1 MDPRAANLRAGS
13 AVMIAMI
20 ASMPALALPLPLP
33 TAPPLSPWG
42 RGGFL
47 RGTHLLTMDGPVPVE
62 EIEPGEAVMD
72 PQGRPHFVLWQG
84 GCAWQPPGGGFDD
97 PGRPIRIFANAF
109 GPGIPR
115 RDLRLSAAHRVVVE
129 RAGVSSTL
137 RADGLGPHRAR
148 LEGGDEPVFY
158 HAIVTREPCI
168 VMAENLACASAF
180 PGEGAMSDPAGR
192 LQRSGQDGRGMAEA
206 DGAIVTTL
214 R

>member
-1 MDPRAANLRAGS
+1 M
-13 AVMIAMI
+13 
-20 ASMPALALPLPLP
+20 
-33 TAPPLSPWG
+33 
-42 RGGFL
+42 
-47 RGTHLLTMDGPVPVE
+47 PVE

-84 GCAWQPPGGGFDD
+84 GCEWQPQGGFDD

-109 GPGIPR
+109 GPGVPR

-129 RAGVSSTL
+129 RAGVASTL
-137 RADGLGPHRAR
+137 RADALGPHRGR

-168 VMAENLACASAF
+168 VMAENLACASDF
-180 PGEGAMSDPAGR
+180 PGEGAMSGPAGR
-192 LQRSGQDGRGMAEA
+192 SQRAVPDGRGMAAA
-206 DGAIVTTL
+206 DGAMVTAL

>member
-1 MDPRAANLRAGS
+1 
-13 AVMIAMI
+13 
-20 ASMPALALPLPLP
+20 
-33 TAPPLSPWG
+33 
-42 RGGFL
+42 
-47 RGTHLLTMDGPVPVE
+47 MDGPVPVE

-84 GCAWQPPGGGFDD
+84 GCAWQPQGGASDD

-129 RAGVSSTL
+129 RAGVSSAL
-137 RADGLGPHRAR
+137 RADALGPHRAR
-148 LEGGDEPVFY
+148 MEGGDEPVFY

-192 LQRSGQDGRGMAEA
+192 PRGGGQGGRGKPLT
-206 DGAIVTTL
+206 DGGIVTAL